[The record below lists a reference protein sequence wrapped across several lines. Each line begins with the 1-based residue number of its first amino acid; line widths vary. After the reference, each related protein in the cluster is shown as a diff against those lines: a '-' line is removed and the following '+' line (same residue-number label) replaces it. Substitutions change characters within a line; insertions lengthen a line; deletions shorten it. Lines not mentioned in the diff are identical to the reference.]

1 AVFYYGTLLGYIFL
15 GIIVIPFF
23 IWFLSWIQKKLGRGQ
38 LQ

>member
-1 AVFYYGTLLGYIFL
+1 
-15 GIIVIPFF
+15 IPFF